1 MSAMSTLP
9 PLAVVALAVVL
20 PLVREYAEFRREWGL
35 GRLGAALA
43 AATLFPSLALGFA
56 GALPLAERP
65 ALQWA
70 TTVTATIAAYSL
82 ATAAIRPSL
91 SQAPPRSS

>member
-1 MSAMSTLP
+1 MSIVFALP
-9 PLAVVALAVVL
+9 PLAVVALAVVV

-43 AATLFPSLALGFA
+43 AGTLFPSLALGFA
-56 GALPLAERP
+56 VALPLAERP

-70 TTVTATIAAYSL
+70 TTVVATIAAYSL
-82 ATAAIRPSL
+82 ATAAVRPALTEAPRRPS
-91 SQAPPRSS
+91 

>member
-1 MSAMSTLP
+1 MSIVSALP

-20 PLVREYAEFRREWGL
+20 PLVREYAEFRRDWGL

-56 GALPLAERP
+56 VALPLAERP

-70 TTVTATIAAYSL
+70 ATVAVTMAAYTL
-82 ATAAIRPSL
+82 ATAAVRPAL
-91 SQAPPRSS
+91 TEAPRRSS